1 MKRILVV
8 DDEITVCNTV
18 RAYLEAD
25 GYEVKIALDGAA
37 ALEVAEQFQP
47 DLVVLDVMLPE
58 LDGIEVLRRIR
69 QNDEY
74 ICVLMLT
81 ARGDE
86 MDKVLGLK
94 MGADDYLT
102 KPFSPRE
109 LAARVQAILR
119 RNHPSKIDTPP
130 LMKFGT
136 LSIDPA
142 AKLVRKGVDS
152 LDLTPTEY
160 DLLLVLARH
169 QGRVLSRGQLIEAAW
184 GHDYFGDERVID
196 THIKRLRHKVEDDP
210 TAPRFITTVRG
221 TGYRF
226 DREPAL

>member
-8 DDEITVCNTV
+8 DDEKTVCDTV
-18 RAYLEAD
+18 QAYLEAD
-25 GYEVKIALDGAA
+25 GYEVKIALDGAS
-37 ALEVAEQFQP
+37 ALKVTEQFQP

-58 LDGIEVLRRIR
+58 LDGIEVLRRLR
-69 QNDEY
+69 QNDAY

-119 RNHPSKIDTPP
+119 RNHPSKIDTLPV
-130 LMKFGT
+130 MIFGM

-142 AKLVRKGVDS
+142 AKLVKKGAEP

-169 QGRVLSRGQLIEAAW
+169 RGRVLSRGQLIEAVW
-184 GHDYFGDERVID
+184 GYDYFGDERVID
-196 THIKRLRHKVEDDP
+196 THIKRLRHKIEDDP
-210 TAPRFITTVRG
+210 TAPCYITTVRG

-226 DREPAL
+226 DR

>member
-8 DDEITVCNTV
+8 DDEITVCHTV

-25 GYEVKIALDGAA
+25 GYEVKVALDGAS

-47 DLVVLDVMLPE
+47 DLVVLDVMLPK
-58 LDGIEVLRRIR
+58 LDGIEVLRRLR
-69 QNDEY
+69 QNDRT

-119 RNHPSKIDTPP
+119 RNHPSKVDAP
-130 LMKFGT
+130 LLMTFGT

-142 AKLVRKGVDS
+142 AKLVKKGVDP

-169 QGRVLSRGQLIEAAW
+169 QGRVLSRGQLIEAVW
-184 GHDYFGDERVID
+184 GYDYFGDERVID